1 MLAGELRP
9 GELRTWSVRTIEGA
23 AAGYRP
29 SMSDEPSEETEP
41 PIEDTELPDSFRRNR
56 RQHGGA
62 AQRLNDD
69 RLERLTEEE
78 REAAGLD
85 PDPDERHDEEDEADG
100 AG

>member
-1 MLAGELRP
+1 
-9 GELRTWSVRTIEGA
+9 VRSRHWRANSGTTGR
-23 AAGYRP
+23 GWTSP
-29 SMSDEPSEETEP
+29 
-41 PIEDTELPDSFRRNR
+41 ELPGSFRRNR

-78 REAAGLD
+78 REVAGLD
-85 PDPDERHDEEDEADG
+85 PDPDDRHDEEDEADA

>member
-1 MLAGELRP
+1 
-9 GELRTWSVRTIEGA
+9 
-23 AAGYRP
+23 
-29 SMSDEPSEETEP
+29 MSDEPSEETEP

-85 PDPDERHDEEDEADG
+85 PAPDDEHDSAGEADEADG
-100 AG
+100 